1 MFTNAI
7 VRKPGKSLINGL
19 SSADLGKPDFSVAL
33 KQHAIYIEALRA
45 CGLDVLVLDADEA
58 YPDSTFVEDTALLTS
73 ECAIIMRPGALSRR
87 GEVDSMQAVIQKY
100 YPSVKRVT
108 APGTVEA
115 GDIMMVENDFYIGL
129 SERTNRDGAQ
139 QVVDFLSKVGYRGQI
154 VPVGDMLH
162 FKSGIAFLEDN
173 TFVAVSQGI
182 DLSPFQGNKIIFVDT
197 DESYAANCLWV
208 NGTVLVA
215 KGFPN
220 TLERIQAAGYPTI
233 ELEMSEFRKL
243 DGGLSCLSLR
253 F

>member
-19 SSADLGKPDFSVAL
+19 SSADLGKPDFSLAL
-33 KQHAIYIEALRA
+33 KQHAIYVEALRA

-100 YPSVKRVT
+100 YPSVERVT

-154 VPVGDMLH
+154 VHVGDMLH